1 MSAPAERQSPS
12 PRTLI
17 WMIACGVYV
26 TAMFIGTHAP
36 LKLEPITAPNGDKLL
51 HLAGYAGLGFLL
63 AWGLA
68 LRSSRPRWLW
78 CAYAAILLWAGMDEV
93 TQPMVGRTA
102 DVYDWLADASGSGFG
117 MLSAWGMA
125 RLLRVEMKPPAL
137 ESEIA

>member
-1 MSAPAERQSPS
+1 
-12 PRTLI
+12 
-17 WMIACGVYV
+17 
-26 TAMFIGTHAP
+26 
-36 LKLEPITAPNGDKLL
+36 
-51 HLAGYAGLGFLL
+51 
-63 AWGLA
+63 
-68 LRSSRPRWLW
+68 
-78 CAYAAILLWAGMDEV
+78 MDEV